1 MKVEV
6 REWMAG
12 VWHCSLFC
20 PPMVGR
26 EVGSRSGFRE
36 SKCCR
41 QMRSRVMLRRG
52 TATEP
57 KAVVNN
63 KKGGRRKKI

>member
-1 MKVEV
+1 
-6 REWMAG
+6 
-12 VWHCSLFC
+12 
-20 PPMVGR
+20 MVGR